1 MNESELATMLHRLV
15 AGEVNIH
22 HAISQ
27 LKNTIFRTTEL
38 GFARPDHHRELR
50 LGLSEVIYG
59 QNKTI
64 KQIIQIA
71 LPLSEQQ
78 RCILIS
84 RLNAKKLSALKNQF
98 PKDRANEIAG
108 TFMINAPAI
117 LPVEVDK
124 KFVAIISAGTSDIHI
139 AEEASEVCVAMKIP
153 VQPIYDVGVAGLH
166 RVLASMEIMQKAAV
180 IIVIAGMEGAL
191 PSVIGGLIGCP
202 VIAVP
207 TSIGYGTSFQ
217 GIAALLGMLNSCAPG
232 VVVTNIDAGFSA
244 GFAAA
249 RIVNGINRH
258 ENSLS

>member
-1 MNESELATMLHRLV
+1 MNESELKTMLQGLM
-15 AGEVNIH
+15 AGEINIH
-22 HAISQ
+22 HAINQ
-27 LKNTIFRTTEL
+27 LKNSVFRTTTL
-38 GFARPDHHRELR
+38 GFAQPDHHRELR

-71 LPLSEQQ
+71 LPLSERQ
-78 RCILIS
+78 RCVLIS
-84 RLNAKKLSALKNQF
+84 RLNAKKLSALKDKF
-98 PKDRANEIAG
+98 PEGRVNEMAG
-108 TFMINAPAI
+108 TFMLNPPAT
-117 LPVEVDK
+117 LPVDLDK
-124 KFVAIISAGTSDIHI
+124 KFIAIISAGTSDIHI
-139 AEEASEVCVAMKIP
+139 AEEASEVCIAMKIP
-153 VQPIYDVGVAGLH
+153 IQPIYDVGVAGLH
-166 RVLASMEIMQKAAV
+166 RVLASVEVMQKAAA

-207 TSIGYGTSFQ
+207 TSIGYGANFQ
-217 GIAALLGMLNSCAPG
+217 GVAALLGMLNSCAPG

-249 RIVNGINRH
+249 RIINGIHKH